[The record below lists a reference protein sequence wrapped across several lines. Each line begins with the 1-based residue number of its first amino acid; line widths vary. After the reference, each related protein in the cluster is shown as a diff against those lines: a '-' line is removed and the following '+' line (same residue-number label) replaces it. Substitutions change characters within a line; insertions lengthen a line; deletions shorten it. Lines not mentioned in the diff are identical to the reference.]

1 MVNKKK
7 KKRIK
12 DRQGKKKKWKKSQ
25 ARKKVEGTLKS

>member
-12 DRQGKKKKWKKSQ
+12 DRQEKKRSGKRVKHVKK
-25 ARKKVEGTLKS
+25 LKGH

>member
-12 DRQGKKKKWKKSQ
+12 DRQGKKKWKESQ

>member
-7 KKRIK
+7 KKGSKIDK
-12 DRQGKKKKWKKSQ
+12 EKKKWKKSQ